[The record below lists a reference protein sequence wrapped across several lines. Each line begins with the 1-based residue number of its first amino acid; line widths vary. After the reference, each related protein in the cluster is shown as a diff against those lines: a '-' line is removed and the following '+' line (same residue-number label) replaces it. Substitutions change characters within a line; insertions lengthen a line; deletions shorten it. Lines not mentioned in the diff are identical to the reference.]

1 MTSRARGTGRW
12 SLWMVLCAFAFVFAT
27 VVMADNSPTDPGPR
41 GGNAG
46 AGGQIANLTVKEAKF
61 FDAGADEFQ
70 EVQSVTGSVAGTEEG
85 LGPRFNS
92 NSCAS
97 CHAHPAIGGTSP
109 ATNPQ
114 VSVATQA
121 QVNKVT
127 AVVPIISATG
137 PVREVRF
144 VGDGGVHDLFTI
156 VGLPGTPGSCTL
168 SQPDFETAA
177 AMDGGFPGILRFRIP
192 TPTFGLGLI
201 EAIEDFTILNNV
213 QPGKPFGIAGSV
225 NRNGNDGTV
234 TRFGWKAQNK
244 SLVIFSGEAYNVE
257 QGITNEL
264 FPDERGEDGTPDSQ
278 NCRRILPAP
287 QDSVNYELT
296 QPQKVIDNVNAL
308 STFMRFLAAP
318 VQVTSYTSVT
328 QGPITHTRS
337 TWSGCLH
344 QSRLWCLPH
353 TVDAHRIVT

>member
-1 MTSRARGTGRW
+1 
-12 SLWMVLCAFAFVFAT
+12 MVLCAFAFLFAT

-46 AGGQIANLTVKEAKF
+46 AGGHIANLTVKEAKF
-61 FDAGADEFQ
+61 FDTGADEFQ

-144 VGDGGVHDLFTI
+144 ETDGGVHDLFTI
-156 VGLPGTPGSCTL
+156 AWPSGNARKCTVAAGLRDGRGHGRGFPGSCDFAF
-168 SQPDFETAA
+168 QPH
-177 AMDGGFPGILRFRIP
+177 
-192 TPTFGLGLI
+192 FGLGLI

-213 QPGKPFGIAGSV
+213 QPGSCSASPEASIGMATMERS
-225 NRNGNDGTV
+225 
-234 TRFGWKAQNK
+234 RFGWKRKQVARD
-244 SLVIFSGEAYNVE
+244 L
-257 QGITNEL
+257 L
-264 FPDERGEDGTPDSQ
+264 RRGLQ
-278 NCRRILPAP
+278 RRAG
-287 QDSVNYELT
+287 D
-296 QPQKVIDNVNAL
+296 
-308 STFMRFLAAP
+308 
-318 VQVTSYTSVT
+318 
-328 QGPITHTRS
+328 
-337 TWSGCLH
+337 H
-344 QSRLWCLPH
+344 QRAVP
-353 TVDAHRIVT
+353 